1 MTDRLILPYRGPVD
15 TAVTVPGSKSLTN
28 RALLAA
34 ALAEGESS
42 LTGALDAEDTRI
54 MAEALR
60 QIGFG
65 VAASS
70 FPERISLSGG
80 PSRRTGKDAG
90 HALCRL
96 YVGNSGITARFL
108 TAALSFIPG
117 TWELFGKER
126 IYSRPI
132 GDLLAALR
140 TLGARIEPLGAS
152 DSLPLRVAGRPLPG
166 GEVSVRGNISS
177 QFLSALLMAAPLA
190 SGRLVIRVDGELVSR
205 PYVEM
210 TLAVMKSFGAEVET
224 PDAQTFVVPE
234 SAAYRPADYAVEPD
248 ASAASYF
255 LALPAVVGGR
265 VKVKGLT
272 ESSLQGDVAFA
283 GLLELMGCRV
293 LREADGISVI
303 REVSGGKPA
312 QLVGID
318 VDMNDISDTVQT
330 LSVVSLFAVTPT
342 RIRNVAHI
350 RGKETDRIAAA
361 AAQLRKFGVRADE
374 YEDGLQIWPKPAAEM
389 TGGRIE
395 TYDDHRMAMSF
406 ALAGLVVPGVVIE
419 NAECTVKTYPNFFD
433 DLTAALGAD
442 SSKEV

>member
-1 MTDRLILPYRGPVD
+1 MTDLLILPRTEPVD
-15 TAVTVPGSKSLTN
+15 ATVTVPGSKSLTN

-34 ALAEGESS
+34 ALAPGRST
-42 LTGALDAEDTRI
+42 LVGALDAEDTRI
-54 MAEALR
+54 MAEAR
-60 QIGFG
+60 GQIGLDADLTDF
-65 VAASS
+65 SR
-70 FPERISLSGG
+70 RISLDGG
-80 PSRRTGKDAG
+80 APAPRREPA
-90 HALCRL
+90 RL

-140 TLGARIEPLGAS
+140 PLGARFEPLGAP
-152 DSLPLRVAGRPLPG
+152 DALPLRIVGQPLSG
-166 GEVSVRGNISS
+166 GEISVRGNISS

-190 SGRLVIRVDGELVSR
+190 RGRVVIHVDGELVSR

-210 TLAVMKSFGAEVET
+210 TLAVMRSFGATVET
-224 PDAQTFVVPE
+224 PDARTFVVPDG
-234 SAAYRPADYAVEPD
+234 AAYRPADYAIEPD

-255 LALPAVVGGR
+255 FALPAVAGGT
-265 VKVKGLT
+265 VKVRGL
-272 ESSLQGDVAFA
+272 SKDSLQGDVAFA
-283 GLLELMGCRV
+283 DLLAQMGCGV
-293 LREADGISVI
+293 EYEPDGIRVT
-303 REVSGGKPA
+303 RPVVGGRPA

-350 RGKETDRIAAA
+350 RGKETDRLAAV
-361 AAQLRKFGVRADE
+361 AAQLRKFGVRVDE
-374 YEDGLQIWPKPAAEM
+374 YDEGLQIWPLPLERL
-389 TGGRIE
+389 TGARIE

-406 ALAGLVVPGVVIE
+406 ALAGLAVPGVVIE
-419 NAECTVKTYPNFFD
+419 KTECTAKTYPRFFD
-433 DLTAALGAD
+433 DLSDALGRPAARP
-442 SSKEV
+442 V